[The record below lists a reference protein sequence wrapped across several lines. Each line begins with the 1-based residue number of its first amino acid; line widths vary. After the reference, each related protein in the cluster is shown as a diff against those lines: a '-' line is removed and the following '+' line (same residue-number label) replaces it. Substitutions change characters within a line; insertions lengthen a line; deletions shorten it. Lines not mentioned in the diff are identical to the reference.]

1 MKKLIR
7 FLVRLLPRPLL
18 IKLSY
23 IFRKPVALFFKGNN
37 VECNVCGKTFRKFLP
52 YGYNESASNN
62 RLCPYCLSLERHRL
76 LWAYLQQKTNFF
88 KANLKVLHIAP
99 EQPYLKKFKS
109 MKNLDYTTADLY
121 SPIAD
126 VKTDI
131 RDLVFDDDSFDVII
145 CNHVLEHID
154 KEQKAMKE
162 LLRVMKNGAWGI
174 LQVPID
180 YSKKET
186 YEDLSITAPKER
198 QKHFGQ
204 YDHVRLYG
212 TDYPEHLR
220 KAGFNVIEEKFIDSF
235 TDEEKERFRFDKNEI
250 IYLCK
255 K

>member
-1 MKKLIR
+1 MVK
-7 FLVRLLPRPLL
+7 LLPRPLL

-23 IFRKPVALFFKGNN
+23 VFRKPVALFFKGNS
-37 VECNVCGKTFRKFLP
+37 VECNVCGKSFRKFLP
-52 YGYNESASNN
+52 YGYNEFASDN

-76 LWAYLQQKTNFF
+76 LWVYLNKKTNFF
-88 KANLKVLHIAP
+88 TDNLKVLHIAP

-109 MKNLDYTTADLY
+109 LKNIEYTTADLY

-154 KEQKAMKE
+154 QEQKAMKE
-162 LLRVMKNGAWGI
+162 LLRVMKPGAWAI

-180 YSKKET
+180 YSKTET
-186 YEDLSITAPKER
+186 YEDLSITDPKLR

-212 TDYPEHLR
+212 TDYSQRLR
-220 KAGFNVIEEKFIDSF
+220 KAGFKVTEDNYVSNFDK
-235 TDEEKERFRFDKNEI
+235 KEQERYRFDKNEI